1 MKTFNKILKQ
11 VLAVLSLSIL
21 PMMAFGQQ
29 ITTNKDLQYWR
40 PYSQDG
46 LNVFED
52 PFTTNVKYDG
62 FFVRIGA
69 ANTIQFQGLS
79 QENNAAPTDPNA
91 IPKLET
97 NFNLPESNL
106 DIDAQLDRGLRMH
119 LRTYL
124 SSQHHTEAY
133 VKGGY
138 LQLDSFDFI
147 KEGFL
152 SELSNHIRIKVGLM
166 EINYGDNHFRRT
178 DNGMALYN
186 PFVGNYIMD
195 SFVTQAGGELYVYG
209 GNVFGMIGVTN
220 GKMNQ
225 NVTDK
230 ADMGFKTHASILA
243 KLGYDNHAQ
252 QGLRFR
258 LTGSLYT
265 NSQSGAIHLYDGD
278 RAGTRYYHVIDA
290 GNAHAG
296 RFYPTFTPGYG
307 QPSAPGEITSF
318 MINPFI
324 KYQGL
329 EFYGVFEDISGKIS
343 TEPKRR
349 NFNQYAGE
357 LIYRFGANNDFYLGG
372 RYNVVDG
379 KLINGDDIT
388 IDRVNIGGGWFMTK
402 NVETK
407 IEYVSQTYDGF
418 TTKIGDP
425 TTPSIYQGAKFN
437 GVMIEAVVAF

>member
-1 MKTFNKILKQ
+1 
-11 VLAVLSLSIL
+11 
-21 PMMAFGQQ
+21 MMAFGQ

-40 PYSQDG
+40 PYSQQG

-52 PFTTNVKYDG
+52 PFTTDVEYDG
-62 FFVRIGA
+62 FFVRVGA
-69 ANTIQFQGLS
+69 SNTIEFQGLS
-79 QENNAAPTDPNA
+79 QKNSAGLNGANTLE
-91 IPKLET
+91 KLET

-106 DIDAQLDRGLRMH
+106 DIDAQLYRGLRMH

-124 SSQHHTEAY
+124 SSQHHEEAY

-138 LQLDSFDFI
+138 LQMDSFDFI
-147 KEGFL
+147 KDGLL

-195 SFVTQAGGELYVYG
+195 SFETQAGGELYVYG

-225 NVTDK
+225 SVTDR
-230 ADMGFKTHASILA
+230 ADNGFKTHASILG

-252 QGLRFR
+252 DGLRVR
-258 LTGSLYT
+258 LTGSFYT
-265 NSQSGAIHLYDGD
+265 NSQSAAINLYHGD
-278 RAGTRYYHVIDA
+278 RAGTRYYDVINGGDA
-290 GNAHAG
+290 WAG
-296 RFYPTFTPGYG
+296 RFSPTFTPGHG
-307 QPSAPGEITSF
+307 QPAAPGEITSF

-329 EFYGVFEDISGKIS
+329 EFYGVFENVSGKIS
-343 TEPKRR
+343 SEPKRR
-349 NFNQYAGE
+349 TFNQYAGE
-357 LIYRFGANNDFYLGG
+357 LLYRFGANNDFYIGG

-379 KLINGDDIT
+379 KIITGEDVT

-407 IEYVSQTYDGF
+407 IEYVSQTYKDF
-418 TTKIGDP
+418 P
-425 TTPSIYQGAKFN
+425 TGSNYDGAKFD
-437 GVMIEAVVAF
+437 GIMIEAVVAF